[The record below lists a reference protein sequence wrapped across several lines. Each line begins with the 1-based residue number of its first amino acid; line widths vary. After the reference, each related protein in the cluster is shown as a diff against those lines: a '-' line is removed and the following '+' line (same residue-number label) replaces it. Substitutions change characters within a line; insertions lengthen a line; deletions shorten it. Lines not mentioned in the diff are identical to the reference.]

1 MNLRLTYF
9 LWILTFA
16 FVNFSCSEKKVG
28 NNELSDSEKKDG
40 WQLLFDG
47 KTAQGWHLYNKANTP
62 SAWIVKDGELF
73 CNPDTFEVEHGDLV
87 SDKEYANFELKFD
100 WKITTAGNS
109 GVFINVIERDTIP
122 RAWASGPEYQLLDH
136 EGIGKEYLKDSTK
149 WAACLYGFMPQKN
162 VSKPKSAGQWNESRI
177 VQNNGKIA
185 FYLNGILTA
194 EQDLT
199 SETWKG
205 MVANSGF
212 KYFPLFGKNT
222 KGRIAL
228 QDWSKGVSFRNI
240 KIKEM

>member
-1 MNLRLTYF
+1 MNLRFTYF
-9 LWILTFA
+9 FVTLAFA
-16 FVNFSCSEKKVG
+16 CLNLSCSEKKVG

-47 KTAQGWHLYNKANTP
+47 KTGQGWHLYNKANAP

-87 SDKEYANFELKFD
+87 SDKEYENFELKFD

-122 RAWASGPEYQLLDH
+122 RAWASGAEYQLLDH
-136 EGIGKEYLKDSTK
+136 EGIGKDYLKDSTK

-162 VSKPKSAGQWNESRI
+162 ISKPKSAGEWNESKI
-177 VQNNGKIA
+177 VQNHGKIE
-185 FYLNGILTA
+185 FYLNRILTA
-194 EQDLT
+194 EQDLN
-199 SETWKG
+199 SETWKE

-222 KGRIAL
+222 KGRISL

>member
-1 MNLRLTYF
+1 MDLRLTYF
-9 LWILTFA
+9 LLILA
-16 FVNFSCSEKKVG
+16 FGFMNFSCSEKNVG

-47 KTAQGWHLYNKANTP
+47 KTDQGWHLYNKANTP
-62 SAWIVKDGELF
+62 SAWMVKDGELF

-162 VSKPKSAGQWNESRI
+162 VSKPKSAGQWNESKI
-177 VQNNGKIA
+177 VQNNGRIA

-222 KGRIAL
+222 KGRLAL

>member
-1 MNLRLTYF
+1 MNLRLNCF
-9 LWILTFA
+9 LLILA
-16 FVNFSCSEKKVG
+16 FGFMNISCSEKKVG
-28 NNELSDSEKKDG
+28 DNELSDLEKKDG

-47 KTAQGWHLYNKANTP
+47 KTAQGWHLYNKSNTP

-100 WKITTAGNS
+100 WKITSAGNS

-149 WAACLYGFMPQKN
+149 WSACLYGFMPQKN
-162 VSKPKSAGQWNESRI
+162 TSKPNSAGQWNESKI
-177 VQNNGKIA
+177 VQNNGKIE

-194 EQDLT
+194 EQDLS

>member
-1 MNLRLTYF
+1 MNVRLNCF
-9 LWILTFA
+9 LLILA
-16 FVNFSCSEKKVG
+16 FVFMNMSYSEKKIG

-100 WKITTAGNS
+100 WKITSAGNS

-162 VSKPKSAGQWNESRI
+162 VSKPKSEGQWNESKI
-177 VQNNGKIA
+177 VQNNGKIE

-194 EQDLT
+194 EQDLS
-199 SETWKG
+199 SETWRG

>member
-9 LWILTFA
+9 LLILAFA

>member
-1 MNLRLTYF
+1 MNLRLRYF
-9 LWILTFA
+9 LLMLA
-16 FVNFSCSEKKVG
+16 FGFINISCSEKKVG
-28 NNELSDSEKKDG
+28 DNELSESELKDG
-40 WQLLFDG
+40 WKLLFDG
-47 KTAQGWHLYNKANTP
+47 KTTEGWHLYNKANTP

-109 GVFINVIERDTIP
+109 GVFINVIEQDTIP

-162 VSKPKSAGQWNESRI
+162 VSKPKSAGQWNESKI
-177 VQNNGKIA
+177 FQNNGRIA

>member
-1 MNLRLTYF
+1 MNFRLSYFLVVLTLGFMNL
-9 LWILTFA
+9 
-16 FVNFSCSEKKVG
+16 SCSEKKVG
-28 NNELSDSEKKDG
+28 NNELSDSEIKDG

-47 KTAQGWHLYNKANTP
+47 KTAKGWHLYNKANAP

-136 EGIGKEYLKDSTK
+136 EGIGEDYLKDSTK

-162 VSKPKSAGQWNESRI
+162 TSKPKSAGQWNESKI
-177 VQNNGKIA
+177 VQNNGEIE

>member
-1 MNLRLTYF
+1 MNIRLICF
-9 LWILTFA
+9 LLILA
-16 FVNFSCSEKKVG
+16 FGFMNISCSEKKIG
-28 NNELSDSEKKDG
+28 NNELSDSEIKDG

-100 WKITTAGNS
+100 WKITSAGNS

>member
-9 LWILTFA
+9 LLILAFA

-47 KTAQGWHLYNKANTP
+47 KTAQGWHLYNKAKTP

-199 SETWKG
+199 SEIWKG

-222 KGRIAL
+222 QGRIAL

>member
-9 LWILTFA
+9 LLILAFA

-185 FYLNGILTA
+185 FYLNGMLTA

-222 KGRIAL
+222 QGRIAL